1 MATSAKSA
9 PAAPSKTNL
18 TWAAAL
24 SIVAIPTLAL
34 GLTDPLEG
42 FAALVVGI
50 VLLVV
55 VRVLSRVRIPKLAL
69 IPFIISFAM
78 IAGMMLILLLASD
91 SASAIAQDAS
101 AQNVSAFIVVLML
114 WPQRIATIVMVAG
127 LIVYTVRLFRVR
139 AGKPIPT
146 RETAAARKAS
156 KKATSKKAAK

>member
-1 MATSAKSA
+1 MTSNT
-9 PAAPSKTNL
+9 PSKTKL
-18 TWAAAL
+18 TWAAVT

-42 FAALVVGI
+42 FAALVVGL

-55 VRVLSRVRIPKLAL
+55 TRVLSRVRIPKLAL

-101 AQNVSAFIVVLML
+101 AQNVSAFVVVLML
-114 WPQRIATIVMVAG
+114 WPQRVATIVMVAG
-127 LIVYTVRLFRVR
+127 LIVYSVRLFRLR
-139 AGKPIPT
+139 
-146 RETAAARKAS
+146 R
-156 KKATSKKAAK
+156 